1 MTAPGSSKV
10 VDVVGVGINA
20 TDTIIRLP
28 RFPALDSKVEII
40 SSRMMPGGQVA
51 SAMVACSRWG
61 LRVRYVGK
69 IGEDAAAHLQINEM
83 EKEGVDA
90 RWITAPGCDS
100 QSAYILVDESSGERT
115 VLWKRDSSIALMP
128 GDLKREWIWDARIL
142 LIDGHDTQASATAAA
157 WANQEALQVVG
168 DFDNLYPGVEAV
180 LELTDFPVTSKDF
193 PERLTGEKDLLKSLP
208 EIFRRFEH
216 RLMAVT
222 LGRLG
227 VLAWDGTRFLLC
239 PAFRV
244 DPVDT
249 TGAGDIFH
257 GAFAYGLAHAKPF
270 EEILE
275 FACAAAALNC
285 MAPGARGNIAP
296 LAEIERLRR
305 TGARSELA
313 YSAAQLDEAA
323 GAANST
329 ADGGRSTARTRQ

>member
-1 MTAPGSSKV
+1 MVGASGSSKA

-28 RFPALDSKVEII
+28 HFPTVDSKVEII
-40 SSRMMPGGQVA
+40 SSQMMPGGQVA

-61 LRVRYVGK
+61 LRARYVGK
-69 IGEDAAAHLQINEM
+69 IGEDAAARLQIDEM

-90 RWITAPGCDS
+90 HWITAPGCDS

-115 VLWKRDSSIALMP
+115 VLWKRDSSIALRP

-142 LIDGHDTQASATAAA
+142 LIDGHDTEASATAAG
-157 WANQEALQVVG
+157 WAKQEGLEVVG
-168 DFDNLYPGVEAV
+168 DFDNRYPGVEAV
-180 LELTDFPVTSKDF
+180 LELTDFPITSRDF
-193 PERLTGEKDLLKSLP
+193 PARLTGEKDLLKSLP
-208 EIFRRFEH
+208 AIFRRFKC
-216 RLMAVT
+216 RLMAAT

-227 VLAWDGTRFLLC
+227 VLAWDGARFFLC
-239 PAFRV
+239 PGFRV
-244 DPVDT
+244 DAVDT

-257 GAFAYGLAHAKPF
+257 GAFVYGLAHRKPM

-296 LAEIERLRR
+296 LAEIEKLRR
-305 TGARSELA
+305 TGARSEMA

-323 GAANST
+323 RDARVSRMGA
-329 ADGGRSTARTRQ
+329 RQ